1 MTCFNAIFYATTIA
15 QPKNEKATNYR
26 PLQFAGAKD
35 KVTLRNVREVRRGPP
50 GPPGRGPPG
59 RGPPG
64 RGGPPP
70 RGGGHGGHG
79 GGGPP
84 GRGPPGRGPPGR
96 GGPGG
101 GRGGPP
107 AMVDVLNP
115 ELAQQLA
122 IAQSAGGEFNPGH
135 STQGDF
141 NPSAA
146 KQQGP
151 RRGPPARGPPARGPP
166 PAQDYYSY
174 DYPAP
179 KPKPKRGGFGAKK
192 AGAVLKSAGDTPE
205 QPEDPN
211 LEARLQR
218 EAEAL
223 AEQEAIAARAE
234 QEFRNSFIMPGLML
248 VVGLVILAYVIRN
261 KKKIDEKKAKERA
274 IENEQVSSAAPPE
287 TAELVAD
294 EEQDPPKS
302 PEDAKKIEEIYKE
315 QPLPVNSHATDNR
328 PTV

>member
-1 MTCFNAIFYATTIA
+1 MTCFTTIFYATTIA
-15 QPKNEKATNYR
+15 QPQDEKATSYR
-26 PLQFAGAKD
+26 PQQFAGAKD
-35 KVTLRNVREVRRGPP
+35 KVTLRKVREVRR

-64 RGGPPP
+64 RGGPPA
-70 RGGGHGGHG
+70 RGGGGQRGPPGRG

-84 GRGPPGRGPPGR
+84 GRGGPGG
-96 GGPGG
+96 GG

-122 IAQSAGGEFNPGH
+122 VAQSAGNEFSPGH
-135 STQGDF
+135 STAGDF

-151 RRGPPARGPPARGPP
+151 PRGRGPPGRGPPGRGPP

-179 KPKPKRGGFGAKK
+179 KAKPKRGGFGAAKK
-192 AGAVLKSAGDTPE
+192 GGAVLKSAGETPD

-211 LEARLQR
+211 LEARLLR
-218 EAEAL
+218 EQEAL
-223 AEQEAIAARAE
+223 AEEAAIAERAE

-261 KKKIDEKKAKERA
+261 KQKIDAEKAKKRA
-274 IENEQVSSAAPPE
+274 IENENVSSASPPE
-287 TAELVAD
+287 NTELVAD